1 MAVLWCQ
8 ESKAC
13 AAVCVALQTLLE
25 PEMHARFEE
34 YFDIA
39 LQRFRAEM
47 ARTDVLSQGTLAA
60 GNLLCTVSVRPLLIS
75 YTAAFFFFCY

>member
-25 PEMHARFEE
+25 PELLVRFEE

-60 GNLLCTVSVRPLLIS
+60 GNLLCTVSVRPLPIR
-75 YTAAFFFFCY
+75 YTTL